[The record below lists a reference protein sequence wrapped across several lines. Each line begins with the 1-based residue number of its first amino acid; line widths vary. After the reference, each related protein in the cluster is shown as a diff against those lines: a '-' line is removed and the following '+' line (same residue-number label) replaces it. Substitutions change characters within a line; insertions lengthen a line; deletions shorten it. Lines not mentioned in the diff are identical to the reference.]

1 MSNRKFTFGKYKG
14 HDVESV
20 INKDPRYVKWV
31 VDNVN
36 YFTLTKDET
45 NLLCASLDKC
55 IINDEENM
63 EHREILKLM
72 RNYGMHASE
81 AMDFIEFDYPEYY

>member
-36 YFTLTKDET
+36 YFTLSPAQKR
-45 NLLCASLDKC
+45 NLG
-55 IINDEENM
+55 EELEKI
-63 EHREILKLM
+63 EHNREVRHLM
-72 RNYGMHASE
+72 RRFGMHAIE
-81 AMDFIEFDYPEYY
+81 AIDFIEYDYPEYY